1 MKTNTN
7 IIDRA
12 GNYIEKHQHKGFFS
26 YVIYFSV
33 LLFMISTIIVK
44 VIYNFFFGKKLKHQ

>member
-1 MKTNTN
+1 MPVN

-12 GNYIEKHQHKGFFS
+12 GNYIEKHQHKGFIS

-33 LLFMISTIIVK
+33 FLFMAFAIIVK
-44 VIYNFFFGKKLKHQ
+44 VIFNFFFGKKLKHQ